1 MSDPR
6 AALKKVLL
14 GEVGTKYPA
23 SGVTKYGSW
32 FAQQVGDPDYRTG
45 NSCAMGQIW
54 AAAQVSPELLK
65 LYGGIDKDWAWVPSW
80 LKHLQAQGWEVEHAG
95 ELILAF
101 LDFEPNRVPNHVVMA
116 MGPAHGGTY
125 PTVEFNTVPKPSG
138 GPYGVWERE
147 RSVSQTLAFIR
158 IPIPASLVDDSCWM
172 G

>member
-1 MSDPR
+1 MSDLR

-14 GEVGTKYPA
+14 GEVGTRYPS

-54 AAAQVSPELLK
+54 AAAQVSPKLLE
-65 LYGGIDKDWAWVPSW
+65 LYGGVDKDWAWVPSW
-80 LKHLQAQGWEVEHAG
+80 LKHLRAQGWEVEHPG
-95 ELILAF
+95 ELVLGF
-101 LDFEPNRVPNHVVMA
+101 MDWEPNGTPNHVLMA
-116 MGPAHGGTY
+116 MGPAKNGKF
-125 PTVEFNTVPKPSG
+125 PTVEFNTTEDGS

-147 RSVSQTLAFIR
+147 RPVSQAIAFIK
-158 IPIPASLVDDSCWM
+158 IPIPTSLVDDSCWM